1 MKFKNHLSGK
11 SFKLHIAALLLSVNP
26 LTCVLCQ
33 QIIYIDDSNTSGIE
47 NGTIEFPYNT
57 IEEGIAVS
65 AGGDTIMVKT
75 GTYYPDS
82 VWQEYTNALYL
93 KPGISIIGE
102 GRENTVIE
110 GILVDWDPGNLSC
123 TLEKIG
129 FQKYFFNRGTS
140 GGPFLKPHIIR
151 NCQAEFINIS
161 HSAGIPLN
169 DTTPG
174 ANHGFIITHND
185 LGEGGI
191 RFAQG
196 SGVSDISVQKNTCG
210 TVMIYSG
217 AGYTYHVDD
226 NDIKFGIIDASGAC
240 HTTIS
245 HNRIYDGCI
254 IDKSAGSQYIIED
267 QLIEHNTINCNENSP
282 LFQEK
287 DYKAAIIARPR
298 SVTIRNNTITCTGA
312 VYGIYSKS
320 GAPFHVID
328 NNIQIAEAF
337 QPALEPDEAVCG
349 IYTKAGW
356 GYVTGNTIH
365 GGQIGYYSNAGTE
378 YFSENKIS
386 GSYFGFFSSGA
397 EEVHHNTIKNCH
409 GDGMVMNG
417 LRGPVHNNVVKD
429 NAGSGIR
436 IVRPE
441 IDLGGGNFGGP
452 GNNTITGNGNFDLY
466 VDGNTTQY
474 AMIYAKYNV
483 WDHSD
488 SADIHSQD
496 IYIPPDL
503 QSFITVTI
511 SPVGSSGQPD
521 NSDPESVLL
530 YPNPTPSKFRVQA
543 LKVSDGIQRIEI
555 TDLYGKT
562 PDTPMIAQKLPA
574 SSIECDISGLPS
586 GAYFIRI
593 SIENQWYVKRIMKL

>member
-1 MKFKNHLSGK
+1 MKFKIHLSGK
-11 SFKLHIAALLLSVNP
+11 SFKLHIATLLLSVNP

-82 VWQEYTNALYL
+82 VWQEYQNALYL

-102 GRENTVIE
+102 GRENTIIE

-123 TLEKIG
+123 TLEHIS
-129 FQKYFFNRGTS
+129 FLEYHFARGTS
-140 GGPFLKPHIIR
+140 EGPFEQQNIIR
-151 NCQAEFINIS
+151 NCKTDLINIS
-161 HSAGIPLN
+161 HSAGIPVN

-174 ANHGFIITHND
+174 DIYGFLIENND

-196 SGVSDISVQKNTCG
+196 SGVANNTIRNNTCG
-210 TVMIYSG
+210 TVRIYSG
-217 AGYTYHVDD
+217 AGYTYLIEN
-226 NDIKFGIIDASGAC
+226 NDIQYGIIDASGVC

-245 HNRIYDGCI
+245 HNRIFDGCI
-254 IDKSAGSQYIIED
+254 IDNSGSNPYGIED
-267 QLIEHNTINCNENSP
+267 QFIEYNTITCNENSP
-282 LFQEK
+282 LFQEE
-287 DYKAAIIARPR
+287 DSKAAIIARPR

-328 NNIQIAEAF
+328 NNIQVTEAF
-337 QPALEPDEAVCG
+337 QPALEPDDAVCG

-365 GGQIGYYSNAGTE
+365 GGQIGYYSKAGTE
-378 YFSENKIS
+378 NFSGNKIS
-386 GSYFGFFSSGA
+386 GSYIGFFSSGA

-409 GDGMVMNG
+409 GDGMVLYG
-417 LRGPVHNNVVKD
+417 LRGPIHNNVVKD
-429 NAGSGIR
+429 NAGSGIH
-436 IVRPE
+436 IIRPE
-441 IDLGGGNFGGP
+441 IDLGGGNYGGP
-452 GNNTITGNGNFDLY
+452 GNNTITGNGNYDLY
-466 VDGNTTQY
+466 IDSTSIQY

-483 WDHSD
+483 WDHTD
-488 SADIHSQD
+488 TADIHSQD
-496 IYIPPDL
+496 IYISPAL
-503 QSFITVTI
+503 QPYITVTI

-521 NSDPESVLL
+521 DPDQNSVLV
-530 YPNPTPSKFRVQA
+530 YPNPTPGKFRVQA
-543 LKVSDGIQRIEI
+543 LNLSDGIQRVEI

-562 PDTPMIAQKLPA
+562 HHTPMTAQKLPA
-574 SSIECDISGLPS
+574 QSIECDISGLPS

-593 SIENQWYVKRIMKL
+593 SIENQWHVKRIMKL